1 METAMGIILLVAMA
15 IAAGLCA
22 VIIRMLLKLKR
33 GD

>member
-1 METAMGIILLVAMA
+1 METAMGIILIIVMA

-22 VIIRMLLKLKR
+22 VIIRQLLKLKR